1 MRREALTDTF
11 DTDVL
16 IAGAGPTGLT
26 LACDLARR
34 GVGCRIVERG
44 GRGFPGTRGAG
55 IQPRTREIFE
65 DLGVLDAV
73 HAVGGT
79 YPLIMRWDG
88 ETQLGTFDIMERH
101 APTPD
106 RPYGETWMLP
116 QWRTVEILTT
126 RLEQLGAQVEF
137 SSELTTL
144 TQDTDAVTATV
155 RRPGGGED
163 LIRARYLVAADGG
176 RSAVR
181 KSLDVGFDGAM
192 LDSPPM
198 LIGDAMIDGLSRD
211 HWNVWPTAP
220 GGMVSLSPVKGA
232 ESFYFLVHFATPG
245 AQPDADRDARP
256 DTLQH
261 LLRRRTKHD
270 LTIREVRWSSV
281 LSPRAAMADRFRLSR
296 VFLAGDAAHT
306 HSPTGGQG
314 LNTSVQDAY
323 NLGWKLG
330 AVLRHG
336 APPTLL
342 DSYDGERRKVAA
354 DVLERTTRIL
364 GEDRKD
370 TDTGF
375 SRRGSDTHQLDLGY
389 RDSPLT
395 EERREALADDALHA
409 GDRAPDAPC
418 ADREGSPVRLFDVFR
433 GPHFTVLTFGDSPV
447 PQLPEEAEGTV
458 HAYRVRDAT
467 ADPRTADLIDSA
479 GHAQRAYADTGLF
492 LVRPD
497 GYTALATHDPAEVTA
512 YLSWQYA
519 DASTAPG
526 H

>member
-1 MRREALTDTF
+1 MTDTF